1 MVNHNLDSSL
11 PNGWKAY
18 ADFTKTSGWAAYA
31 GCVWALLYAVFVR
44 FYQAAGGTIGL
55 SAPIVD
61 TTGGI
66 YIASYVVGVIIMLCG
81 FVLLGLVKPWGK
93 VVPSWIPWIGGVSIY
108 RGFLLFPTLICSVFL
123 LAHGAA
129 GIITRVLFLAG
140 FIDLKM
146 PTFSGEVD
154 MRIDALWDLFVYQ
167 PWFFIMGVL
176 AGLSA
181 AHYAQARDVSLSALK
196 CGTLLFLF
204 LTILVTAIFVAAIV
218 FDFVEKLSFF

>member
-18 ADFTKTSGWAAYA
+18 AHFTKTSGWAAYA

-93 VVPSWIPWIGGVSIY
+93 VVPSWIPWIGGLSIY
-108 RGFLLFPTLICSVFL
+108 RGFLLFPTLLCSVFL

-129 GIITRVLFLAG
+129 GIITRGLFLAG
-140 FIDLKM
+140 FINLKM

-218 FDFVEKLSFF
+218 FDFVEKLSLF

>member
-1 MVNHNLDSSL
+1 MDPNLDSSL

-18 ADFTKTSGWAAYA
+18 VRFTKTSGWAAYA

-66 YIASYVVGVIIMLCG
+66 YKASYVVGVVIMLCG

-93 VVPSWIPWIGGVSIY
+93 AVPLWIPWIGGATVC
-108 RGFLLFPTLICSVFL
+108 RGFLLFPTLLCSVFL
-123 LAHGAA
+123 IAHGAA
-129 GIITRVLFLAG
+129 GILTRVLYLAG
-140 FIDLKM
+140 LIDLKM
-146 PTFSGEVD
+146 PTFTGEVD
-154 MRIDALWDLFVYQ
+154 LRIDALWDLFVYQ

-176 AGLSA
+176 SGLSA
-181 AHYAQARDVSLSALK
+181 AHYAQARDVSLPALK
-196 CGTLLFLF
+196 RGTLIFSLF
-204 LTILVTAIFVAAIV
+204 TILVTAIFTAAIV
-218 FDFVEKLSFF
+218 FDFVDKLSFF